1 MPSGPT
7 AIASSPIT
15 ITNMPDLAIS
25 AGVRRTS
32 RTSIRPSLLYN
43 MRLTKDE
50 EAPDGFA
57 RVSRHGLGEYAT
69 LGSGPINGLF
79 ARKGVF
85 SEALFAISSSAFY
98 RASTSLGTIPGGGP
112 ASFAAAA
119 TEVLVTRGA
128 TPYSYN
134 GTDFVD
140 AGVLDADDN
149 PYSVRAVAFLGGYFI
164 AVRDGTNRFY
174 WSASQ
179 DGRTWD
185 GLDFASAESSP
196 DELLDVYVVND
207 GLWFMG
213 AETVEFW
220 QLTGSD
226 PPFARVEGFLLKK
239 GITATGC
246 AAEADNTLFW
256 WGHDNRIYRAAQGA
270 PQGVSDESIEPVLKA
285 ATLRDMFSYS
295 YEGGVY
301 VVVRTDSGT
310 FELDVGKGV
319 WSEHGTTDRGVW
331 RTACA
336 AMVGEAPV
344 FGDDTGGTLWEYDPN
359 NWDDGD
365 YMERKLSASFN
376 YPGGTVTGHRL
387 CILGNPGDTPLLTGQ
402 GTEPVI
408 SMRGSRDNAKTFGV
422 WRDSSLGAQG
432 KYRQRIEWRR
442 LGLYDTAGGYFEFR
456 VTDPVPVRIS
466 RIYANE
472 PGGGRA
478 NRSG

>member
-1 MPSGPT
+1 
-7 AIASSPIT
+7 
-15 ITNMPDLAIS
+15 MPDLAMS
-25 AGVRRTS
+25 AGVRR
-32 RTSIRPSLLYN
+32 RDRGSLRQSVLFN
-43 MRLTKDE
+43 MFLEPDQ

-57 RVSRHGLGEYAT
+57 RQSRQGLGEYADI
-69 LGSGPINGLF
+69 GSGPCNGLF

-85 SEALFAISSSAFY
+85 GEDLFAISDATLY
-98 RASTSLGTIPGGGP
+98 RGESSLGAVAGAGP
-112 ASFAAAA
+112 SSFAASAS
-119 TEVLVTRGA
+119 EVLVTRGA

-134 GTDFVD
+134 GTNLAD
-140 AGVLDADDN
+140 AGVNDADDN
-149 PYSVRAVAFLGGYFI
+149 PYNVRAVGYLGGYFI

-213 AETVEFW
+213 GETVEFW

-270 PQGVSDESIEPVLKA
+270 PQGVSDNGIEEQLESSA
-285 ATLRDMFSYS
+285 LRDVFSYT
-295 YEGGVY
+295 YEGLPFVG
-301 VVVRTDSGT
+301 VRTDTGT
-310 FELDVGKGV
+310 FILNVGNGT
-319 WSEHGTTDRGVW
+319 WSEYGSYGRDTW
-331 RTACA
+331 RASCA
-336 AMVGEAPV
+336 AMVGHSPV
-344 FGDDTGGTLWEYDPN
+344 FGDDTEATLWEFGED

-365 YMERKLSASFN
+365 YLVRRFTAAFN
-376 YPGGTVTGHRL
+376 WTGGTVTGHRL

-402 GTEPVI
+402 GSDPVVG
-408 SMRGSRDNAKTFGV
+408 MRTSRDNGKTWGAQ
-422 WRDSSLGAQG
+422 RYASLGAQG
-432 KYRQRIEWRR
+432 KYRQRIEFRR
-442 LGLYDTAGGYFEFR
+442 LGLFDTQGGVIELE
-456 VTDPVPVRIS
+456 VSDPVPFRAS
-466 RIYANE
+466 RVFANE
-472 PGGGRA
+472 PGGGRSSRGA
-478 NRSG
+478 E